1 MLDLQYKQNYR
12 RIYLYDHQEW
22 ESKLFLGRGSSVV
35 KVFLDGS
42 FHLSQV
48 KLGEGISSK
57 LVGLKLSSIMLRFL
71 SSLVPANHAA
81 WGPLLQTSA
90 NSILA
95 VKCSVEQSLHVFG
108 V

>member
-1 MLDLQYKQNYR
+1 MVYTVKEYR
-12 RIYLYDHQEW
+12 SMTIRSGRAHYFWVEDQGLIK
-22 ESKLFLGRGSSVV
+22 SFLMAASI
-35 KVFLDGS
+35 FLR
-42 FHLSQV
+42 LNLERV
-48 KLGEGISSK
+48 SSK
-57 LVGLKLSSIMLRFL
+57 LVEPKLSSILLRFL

-95 VKCSVEQSLHVFG
+95 VGCSVEQSLHVFG